1 MFLIRSAILLT
12 LLVVLLPSEPR
23 EQERLYQTASHAL
36 HQAATFCD
44 RNAAMCAEAQ
54 THWTHFKAKLAIAGR
69 MAADLVNERMTGQH
83 VPAAPTHRALEPLPA
98 AAARPRADTLGPSDR
113 HPAWRAAPRNASTL

>member
-1 MFLIRSAILLT
+1 MFLIRSAILLA
-12 LLVVLLPSEPR
+12 LLVALLPSEPR

-54 THWTHFKAKLAIAGR
+54 SHWVHFKAKLTIAGR
-69 MAADLVNERMTGQH
+69 MVVDLVNERLAGRQG
-83 VPAAPTHRALEPLPA
+83 PATPSHRGFEPQPA
-98 AAARPRADTLGPSDR
+98 AAAIPPADTLGPSDR
-113 HPAWRAAPRNASTL
+113 SPAWRAMPRNSSNL